1 MNWQEE
7 LRNYFEKENYEQCI
21 KLLKEELTKPFCD
34 DEDLSLNLM
43 YIYMYMYML
52 KKTSNTERQMIFL
65 SESILAIYKTI
76 KEKYKHSAKAI
87 FYTAYISS
95 IAEWLLDLDIDDL
108 NKMYHEAWLLEPNN
122 KLYRYGNALF
132 FLKELQKA
140 NLLFEEIR
148 NDDCYWR
155 DIKMMS
161 VLGDYFIQ
169 GMEYFYNSKSD

>member
-1 MNWQEE
+1 MSWQEE

-21 KLLKEELTKPFCD
+21 DLLKEELTKPSCN

-87 FYTAYISS
+87 FYTANISS
-95 IAEWLLDLDIDDL
+95 IAEWLLDLNIDDL
-108 NKMYHEAWLLEPNN
+108 NKMYYEAWLLEPNN
-122 KLYRYGNALF
+122 KLYRYGYTLF
-132 FLKELQKA
+132 FLKELHEA

-148 NDDCYWR
+148 NDDCCWR

-161 VLGDYFIQ
+161 VLGDSFIQ
-169 GMEYFYNSKSD
+169 DMECFYNRQV